1 MLLIDWQVFE
11 LYRSYLQI
19 TLPNVANSRLRN
31 TEIKTLAN
39 DSQSSLFCFVKFVLL
54 ELKF

>member
-39 DSQSSLFCFVKFVLL
+39 DSQSSLFCFIKFVLL